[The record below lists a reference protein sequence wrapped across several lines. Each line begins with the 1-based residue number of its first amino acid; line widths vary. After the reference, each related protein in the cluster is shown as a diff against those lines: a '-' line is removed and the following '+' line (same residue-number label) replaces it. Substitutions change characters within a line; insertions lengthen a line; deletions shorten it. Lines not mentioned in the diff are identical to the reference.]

1 MGFLGALRWRL
12 WGIFL
17 NRILRECCGFS
28 LFGGIGWGCLGGG
41 WMGSGV
47 GVDVGE
53 EGNMMG
59 VSLMGGTEV

>member
-1 MGFLGALRWRL
+1 VSAMVFP
-12 WGIFL
+12 
-17 NRILRECCGFS
+17 C
-28 LFGGIGWGCLGGG
+28 FGVLVVVVWGG

-53 EGNMMG
+53 EGDMMG

>member
-28 LFGGIGWGCLGGG
+28 LFGVLVVVVWGG

-53 EGNMMG
+53 EGDMMG
-59 VSLMGGTEV
+59 VSLMEGTEA